1 MKKNIL
7 NQIGLLLVAVSVLTF
22 TSCSEDDEPTAGG
35 EGNVSTTILG
45 TWTTGSFTVSELSI
59 NGGSI
64 ADFFAGLGL
73 EGELLD
79 QLVAG
84 LESGFEEDLAGSG
97 NVAFT
102 FNADGTYS
110 VTDSEGTESGTWEL
124 NSSETM
130 ITFDEGDESEFTMDV
145 VSITATK
152 FVGAFTETDSSED
165 LDEDGSNDTIKIT
178 AQLIL
183 ERN

>member
-7 NQIGLLLVAVSVLTF
+7 NQIGLLLIAVCLLTF
-22 TSCSEDDEPTAGG
+22 ISCSEDDGMPT
-35 EGNVSTTILG
+35 GNTGASADILG
-45 TWTTGSFTVSELSI
+45 TWSTGSFVVSELTI

-64 ADFFAGLGL
+64 ADFFSGLGL

-79 QLVAG
+79 QIVAG
-84 LESGFEEDLAGSG
+84 LEAGFEEDLAG

-110 VTDSEGTESGTWEL
+110 ATDAEGTESGTWEL
-124 NSSETM
+124 NSNETM
-130 ITFDEGDESEFTMDV
+130 MTFDEGEDSEFTMDV
-145 VSITATK
+145 VSITPTK
-152 FVGAFTETDSSED
+152 FVGSYTETDSSED
-165 LDEDGSNDTIKIT
+165 LDEDGINDTIKVT

-183 ERN
+183 ERS